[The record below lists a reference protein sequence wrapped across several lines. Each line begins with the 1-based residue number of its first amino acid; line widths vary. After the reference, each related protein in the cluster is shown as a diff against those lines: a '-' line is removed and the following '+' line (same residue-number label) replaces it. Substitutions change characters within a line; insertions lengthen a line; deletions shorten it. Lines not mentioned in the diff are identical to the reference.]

1 MEIKNE
7 NPVIAIAAWINP
19 NATVR
24 PVSVMMEQKGEP
36 TNLIGFMMG
45 QKNRRTVNVSFTK
58 DVAKSIGIDVDS
70 LKEGYDN
77 VTPININ
84 LSEALP
90 FAVRIR
96 IVETTDEVW
105 AKENYAFPKKSG
117 KEGVELVTADGEM
130 IYRKLEFVEVKNDGS
145 SDDQLVA
152 HISLK
157 DMSQDIKEALAS
169 KISATVS
176 ESIKAVF

>member
-45 QKNRRTVNVSFTK
+45 QKNRRTVNVSFTE
-58 DVAKSIGIDVDS
+58 DVAKSIGIDVKN
-70 LKEGYDN
+70 LGTGYDN
-77 VTPININ
+77 VTPISIN
-84 LSEALP
+84 LSEVLP
-90 FAVRIR
+90 FPVRIR
-96 IVETTDEVW
+96 IMETTDEVW

-117 KEGVELVTADGEM
+117 KDGVELVTADGEV
-130 IYRKLEFVEVKNDGS
+130 IYRKLEFVEVKADGS
-145 SDDQLVA
+145 SDDMLVA
-152 HISLK
+152 HIPLK
-157 DMSQDIKEALAS
+157 DMSHDIREALS
-169 KISATVS
+169 LNT
-176 ESIKAVF
+176 ESTKAVF